1 MKWIECIK
9 LKLGNYGIAL
19 EKHRARHNHKVEKWR
34 EALVEVG
41 NIFGEQVE
49 GLQSTFIQ
57 NTVKLF
63 RERLAVR
70 FPECHHPVPKGQV
83 LQGMSASPSLRH
95 ESSADKILFY
105 TTTRA
110 NNGGGVYKSLRKIL
124 ESGNVVYEVRNC
136 SDEPMYVSELKE
148 LLGKKKVRLP
158 TVIVN
163 GKDLCGEEE
172 IPDLLLE
179 RGLSKLLKLLL
190 KGSQVNSC
198 SDQLGNYSIALEK
211 HRARHNHKVDKW
223 REALVEVGN
232 IFGEHVEG
240 LQSTF
245 IQNTVK
251 LFRERLAARFP
262 ECRQPVP
269 KGQVLQGTSSSPS
282 LSHESSAAKIILY
295 TTTRANNGESVRKIL
310 ESANVVYEVR
320 NCSDEPMYVSELKEL
335 LGKKKVRFPT
345 VIVNGKDLCGEE
357 EEEGFHNIEI
367 RQKLKKR
374 LMSLYRKQYLAKAR
388 RRMKKRRKKNIFK
401 IQCQWIVNVLVCTFK
416 TQCKC
421 NVSGDR
427 SHRTEAQE
435 HC

>member
-1 MKWIECIK
+1 MAKEASFCHVFLSFKGETRNNFTCFLYEALKADGFIAFMDKSDICVGDELNSTIMEGIRSSMSAIIVFSQTYAESTWCLDELVLILERYKVSRYFILPIFYEVEIHDIK
-9 LKLGNYGIAL
+9 HQLGNYGIAL

-172 IPDLLLE
+172 VEGFYDIE
-179 RGLSKLLKLLL
+179 MKQEL
-190 KGSQVNSC
+190 KG
-198 SDQLGNYSIALEK
+198 
-211 HRARHNHKVDKW
+211 
-223 REALVEVGN
+223 
-232 IFGEHVEG
+232 
-240 LQSTF
+240 
-245 IQNTVK
+245 
-251 LFRERLAARFP
+251 
-262 ECRQPVP
+262 
-269 KGQVLQGTSSSPS
+269 
-282 LSHESSAAKIILY
+282 ILKAIY
-295 TTTRANNGESVRKIL
+295 WNQ
-310 ESANVVYEVR
+310 Y
-320 NCSDEPMYVSELKEL
+320 
-335 LGKKKVRFPT
+335 LGKK
-345 VIVNGKDLCGEE
+345 I
-357 EEEGFHNIEI
+357 
-367 RQKLKKR
+367 
-374 LMSLYRKQYLAKAR
+374 
-388 RRMKKRRKKNIFK
+388 MKKERKRYIFK
-401 IQCQWIVNVLVCTFK
+401 MQFEWIISALCTFK

-421 NVSGDR
+421 NVSGDAEQR
-427 SHRTEAQE
+427 PRFTAVGEDFLFTFVPPVSNRFLSDV
-435 HC
+435 